1 MPPLYSDSYYT
12 TLDAVVN
19 QFNFRNLMSQSTPLL
34 IAQVTDTHLFAEADK
49 SLFGLPTAHS
59 LQAILAQV
67 QLLQPDLLLLT
78 GDLSQDETATAY
90 ERLRD
95 LVSPLSIPAYWLP
108 GNHDNPEVVAKILD
122 SPPIS
127 AQKSFTA
134 GGWQFLLLN
143 SQIPGQVGGYLSP
156 ESLDWLDSQLTSS
169 SDKPTLIGLHHQPLA
184 VDSAWIDGSKVA
196 NAEELL
202 GILDN
207 HPQVKL
213 VIFGHIHQEFDCWRH
228 NIRYLGT
235 PSTGGQFKPR
245 SPNFALDEIAPGF
258 RWLKLYPD
266 GKFETRVERL
276 SWEVYQKLLN
286 CGS

>member
-1 MPPLYSDSYYT
+1 
-12 TLDAVVN
+12 
-19 QFNFRNLMSQSTPLL
+19 
-34 IAQVTDTHLFAEADK
+34 
-49 SLFGLPTAHS
+49 
-59 LQAILAQV
+59 
-67 QLLQPDLLLLT
+67 
-78 GDLSQDETATAY
+78 
-90 ERLRD
+90 LRD
-95 LVSPLSIPAYWLP
+95 LVSPLNIPAYWLP

-169 SDKPTLIGLHHQPLA
+169 SDKPTLIGLHHQPLP

-202 GILDN
+202 EILDN

-286 CGS
+286 